1 VVRLPKNTRR
11 IVLVLASAI
20 LAIGFGFC
28 ALPGHH
34 GDGGNHGHSPELCAG
49 LVVILLIMTAPLVT
63 PALSGWAVAGIRAA
77 FPPLLIALFELP
89 PEVAQPA

>member
-28 ALPGHH
+28 VLPGHH

-49 LVVILLIMTAPLVT
+49 LGVILLIMTAPLVT

-89 PEVAQPA
+89 PEVAQPS

>member
-1 VVRLPKNTRR
+1 MVRLPKDTRR
-11 IVLVLASAI
+11 IVLVLASTI

-49 LVVILLIMTAPLVT
+49 LVVILLITTTPLVK
-63 PALSGWAVAGIRAA
+63 PAVSGWVVARIRAVL
-77 FPPLLIALFELP
+77 PPLLIALLELP
-89 PEVAQPA
+89 PELALAA